1 MKRILILIVEDENF
15 LVQALKDNFEAVGYA
30 VDVAL
35 DGEDAIKKVQTNHPD
50 LVLLDLLL
58 PKKDG
63 FFVLETLKKNPDLKS
78 IPVVVLSN
86 FGADDSIKKAIAAGA
101 DDYLVK
107 SQHSIDE
114 VIGCAKKHLSG
125 EEKQSMQ

>member
-15 LVQALKDNFEAVGYA
+15 LVKALKDNFEAAGYV

-35 DGEDAIKKVQTNHPD
+35 DGEDAIEKVQMSHPD

-63 FFVLETLKKNPDLKS
+63 FFVLETLKKNPELQK
-78 IPVVVLSN
+78 IPVIVLSN
-86 FGADDSIKKAIAAGA
+86 FGGDDSIKRAITAGA

-125 EEKQSMQ
+125 EEK